1 MKPAKAEKS
10 VKLFS
15 VRIPSQLHYR
25 WKITAARHNVSME
38 HLTIE
43 AMTTYLAKPRRT
55 NGHARENA

>member
-1 MKPAKAEKS
+1 
-10 VKLFS
+10 
-15 VRIPSQLHYR
+15 
-25 WKITAARHNVSME
+25 ME